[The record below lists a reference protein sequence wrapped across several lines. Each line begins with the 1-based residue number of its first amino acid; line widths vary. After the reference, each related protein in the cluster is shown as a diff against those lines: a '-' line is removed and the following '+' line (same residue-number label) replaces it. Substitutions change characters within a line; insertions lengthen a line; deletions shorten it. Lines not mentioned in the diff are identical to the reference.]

1 MEFMRAVFAGI
12 IMTELW
18 SYMEESNMRTFTMT
32 TFDRED
38 INKVTARPGIGDSI
52 FLVVERNTG
61 EDNHYVSE
69 TRYRLSPKQAKE
81 LYKSLKKH
89 MYK

>member
-1 MEFMRAVFAGI
+1 
-12 IMTELW
+12 MTELW
-18 SYMEESNMRTFTMT
+18 SYMEEKTMRTWTMT
-32 TFDRED
+32 TFDKDD
-38 INKVTARPGIGDSI
+38 ISKITAKPSCGDDLY
-52 FLVVERNTG
+52 LVIERNTG
-61 EDNHYVSE
+61 GGDDYTSE

>member
-1 MEFMRAVFAGI
+1 
-12 IMTELW
+12 
-18 SYMEESNMRTFTMT
+18 MRTFTMT